1 MKQID
6 ILLSVFNGEKHLVE
20 LLNSL
25 LEQTYSNFRVL
36 IRDDSSTDNSLSIIN
51 KYISDFPDIFQ
62 LFSDS
67 FKNIGSAKSFMC
79 LLKQTNSNYVMFCDQ
94 DDIWKNDKVEI
105 TFDKMKTTEKVY
117 QSLPILIHTDL
128 ELVNSEL
135 ESINSSL
142 WKYQNINPNKKKL
155 NQVIV
160 QNIVTGCT
168 MMINE
173 PLINIAYAAPDEIV
187 MHDWW
192 LTLIASTFGEID
204 YIAKNTIYYRQHE
217 LNQIGA
223 KRYGGGKFI
232 QPFNRLKN
240 RKIENNY
247 LKKQVMAFKQRYEDD
262 MPLEKKEIIDKFLEI
277 NNYGLIQKGCAYFIN
292 GYKKNGIVRNVA
304 DIISPI

>member
-25 LEQTYSNFRVL
+25 LEQTYSNLRVL

-67 FKNIGSAKSFMC
+67 FKNIGTAKSFMC
-79 LLKQTNSNYVMFCDQ
+79 LLKQTDSNYVMFCDQ
-94 DDIWKNDKVEI
+94 DDIWKNNKVEI

-117 QSLPILIHTDL
+117 PSLPILIHTDL

-135 ESINSSL
+135 ESINSSF
-142 WKYQNINPNKKKL
+142 WKYQNINPNRTKL

-204 YIAKNTIYYRQHE
+204 YITENTIYYRQHE

-223 KRYGGGKFI
+223 KRYGEGKFI
-232 QPFNRLKN
+232 RPFNRLKN
-240 RKIENNY
+240 RKVENNY
-247 LKKQVMAFKQRYEDD
+247 IKKQVMAFKQRYEDD

-277 NNYGLIQKGCAYFIN
+277 NNYGLIQKRCAYFIN